1 MEYDT
6 GEGGF
11 CLFKVINRKR
21 LLNDEVVYFIQ
32 LCNPE
37 PHGIDILKQLLWRTA
52 IINHALLSLTTTGK
66 GKTFSTNENT

>member
-1 MEYDT
+1 MEYDIQVK
-6 GEGGF
+6 GI
-11 CLFKVINRKR
+11 LPFKVINRKR

-37 PHGIDILKQLLWRTA
+37 PRGIDILKQLLWRTA
-52 IINHALLSLTTTGK
+52 IINDALLSLTTIGK